1 MPFSP
6 VIYGVELAGPRV
18 ILVRARGARSEPIA
32 DPAALRETLIRD
44 LAAGRARLVAA
55 AGAHESVLR
64 RLVVPL
70 AAADKARRVLPSQ
83 LDVALPF
90 PLESCVYAF
99 PQVEP
104 AGDGQTEALA
114 VAVRRT
120 EWDALLLRQA
130 EALAEP
136 TDVDHEGL
144 ALWEEALHAAGS
156 TPPAGLHG
164 VLHVAHDHV
173 TLALGRGERL
183 LATPA
188 LRRGD
193 EALAALLTR
202 FTPTLRALLPGEADA
217 ACPWLL
223 TGPGL
228 ETRGAAA
235 ELQAARPGAA
245 DRVAAEP
252 ATFLAR
258 ALVRR
263 AAGHCRW
270 PSNLRQGSDEHSAVR
285 GRRARQAA
293 RAQTLALAAGLA
305 LLVGSLG
312 ARSWLQR
319 ETARA
324 HEALNREA
332 MRVTG
337 LSRVPRGQEVELV
350 RRALADQGKREDVFL
365 AAVSGST
372 LELVTRLSAATREA
386 GATLDRLHVEGAVFE
401 LAGRATDHAAGERLV
416 AALAAQGWNSELLRG
431 EAAAGEPLAF
441 TVKGA
446 R

>member
-18 ILVRARGARSEPIA
+18 ILVRARSEPIA
-32 DPAALRETLIRD
+32 DPAALRDTLIRD

-120 EWDALLLRQA
+120 EWEALLRRHA

-136 TDVDHEGL
+136 TDLDHEGL
-144 ALWEEALHAAGS
+144 VLWEEALHAAGS
-156 TPPAGLHG
+156 TTPAGLHG

-193 EALAALLTR
+193 ESLAALLAR

-235 ELQAARPGAA
+235 ELQAARPGSA

-263 AAGHCRW
+263 AAGRGRWSCR
-270 PSNLRQGSDEHSAVR
+270 LRQGADEHPAVR
-285 GRRARQAA
+285 SRRARQAA
-293 RAQTLALAAGLA
+293 RAQALALAAGLV

-312 ARSWLQR
+312 GRGWLQR
-319 ETARA
+319 ETAQA

-332 MRVTG
+332 MQVTG

-372 LELVTRLSAATREA
+372 LELVTRLSAAAREA
-386 GATLDRLHVEGAVFE
+386 GATLDRLRLEGSVFE
-401 LAGRATDHAAGERLV
+401 LAGRSTDHAAGERLV

>member
-32 DPAALRETLIRD
+32 DPAALRDTLARD

-120 EWDALLLRQA
+120 EWEALLCRHT

-136 TDVDHEGL
+136 TDLDHEGL

-156 TPPAGLHG
+156 TTPAGLHG

-193 EALAALLTR
+193 ESLAALLAR

-228 ETRGAAA
+228 NTRGAAA
-235 ELQAARPGAA
+235 ELQAARPGSA

-252 ATFLAR
+252 ATFLTR

-263 AAGHCRW
+263 AAGRGRW
-270 PSNLRQGSDEHSAVR
+270 PCNLRQGADEHPAVR
-285 GRRARQAA
+285 RRRARQAA
-293 RAQTLALAAGLA
+293 RAQALALAAGLV
-305 LLVGSLG
+305 LLVGSLVG
-312 ARSWLQR
+312 RSWLQR
-319 ETARA
+319 ETAQA

-332 MRVTG
+332 MQVTG

-372 LELVTRLSAATREA
+372 LELVTRLSAAAREA
-386 GATLDRLHVEGAVFE
+386 GATLDRLRLEGSVFE
-401 LAGRATDHAAGERLV
+401 LAGRSTDHAAGERLV

>member
-1 MPFSP
+1 MPLSP
-6 VIYGVELAGPRV
+6 VIYGVEQAGPRL
-18 ILVRARGARSEPIA
+18 ILVRMRGARIEPIA
-32 DPAALRETLIRD
+32 DPAALRDTLRRD
-44 LAAGRARLVAA
+44 LAAGRARLAA
-55 AGAHESVLR
+55 ASGAHESVLR
-64 RLVVPL
+64 RLAVPL

-99 PQVEP
+99 PQVEAA
-104 AGDGQTEALA
+104 AGEQTEALA

-120 EWDALLLRQA
+120 EWDALLRRHT

-136 TDVDHEGL
+136 TDLDHEGL
-144 ALWEEALHAAGS
+144 ALWEEALHDAGA
-156 TPPAGLHG
+156 TTPAGLHG

-188 LRRGD
+188 LRRGN
-193 EALAALLTR
+193 ESAAALLAR

-223 TGPGL
+223 TGPALEPRGL
-228 ETRGAAA
+228 VA
-235 ELQAARPGAA
+235 ELQAARPGSA

-258 ALVRR
+258 ALARR
-263 AAGHCRW
+263 AAGRCRW
-270 PSNLRQGSDEHSAVR
+270 PCNLRQGADEHPAVR
-285 GRRARQAA
+285 LRRARQAA

-305 LLVGSLG
+305 LLVGSLAG
-312 ARSWLQR
+312 RSWLSR

-324 HEALNREA
+324 HETLNREA

-337 LSRVPRGQEVELV
+337 LSRVPRGQELELV

-365 AAVSGST
+365 TAVGGST
-372 LELVTRLSAATREA
+372 LDWVTRLSAATRDA
-386 GATLDRLHVEGAVFE
+386 GATLDRLRLEGAVFE
-401 LAGRATDHAAGERLV
+401 LAGRSTDHAAGERLV

-431 EAAAGEPLAF
+431 EAAAGEALAF